1 MKCNQKGHQG
11 GNEPGTSEEHVPEYC
26 FSEGCVP
33 DACAL
38 TIFAG
43 EHHCTFTQID
53 RMILF
58 SRQKQ
63 TQTLPEK
70 TELVSYENIKHKVI
84 KHTIWSASYTDS
96 LPTPSRS
103 QCNASPLFH
112 KSYVEEQFRYMNC
125 PAMDLCYSRET
136 ERRLPL
142 SLKFDTRHP
151 LKTRRS
157 SPIIHWSAKE
167 VVNLQTS
174 MHVCTMPQPPVA
186 NAE

>member
-1 MKCNQKGHQG
+1 MKCNRKGHQG

-125 PAMDLCYSRET
+125 PAMASRSRNRALVVVPVNYVSENYVLGGAFGNFRDCFWT
-136 ERRLPL
+136 L
-142 SLKFDTRHP
+142 SRPQTGGPFWHP
-151 LKTRRS
+151 NFG
-157 SPIIHWSAKE
+157 H
-167 VVNLQTS
+167 
-174 MHVCTMPQPPVA
+174 
-186 NAE
+186 

>member
-103 QCNASPLFH
+103 QCNASPLIH

-136 ERRLPL
+136 EDFL
-142 SLKFDTRHP
+142 SLSSLTRG
-151 LKTRRS
+151 
-157 SPIIHWSAKE
+157 IH
-167 VVNLQTS
+167 
-174 MHVCTMPQPPVA
+174 
-186 NAE
+186 